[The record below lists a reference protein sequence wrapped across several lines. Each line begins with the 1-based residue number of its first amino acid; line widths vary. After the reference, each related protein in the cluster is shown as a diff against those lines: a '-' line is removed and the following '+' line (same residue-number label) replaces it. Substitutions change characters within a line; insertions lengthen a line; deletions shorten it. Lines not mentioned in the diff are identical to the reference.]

1 MTTEELV
8 ALREK
13 IKAQTNGK
21 LVLTIQLTRLG
32 VDRDKRNG
40 LPPNG
45 KLAILLIE
53 LLREAGERGLVE

>member
-1 MTTEELV
+1 MTTEELI

-13 IKAQTNGK
+13 IKSQTNGK

-53 LLREAGERGLVE
+53 LLREAGDRGLVE